1 MTSKHSSMGVKDYM
15 LRYARDLADSGRY
28 TDWRAIGALLQQ
40 RYGEEQS
47 DRLLNDAS
55 IRDELDRRCQDAAHA
70 SKDNQPI
77 RDRRA

>member
-1 MTSKHSSMGVKDYM
+1 MRSKNSAMGVKDYM

-28 TDWRAIGALLQQ
+28 ADWRAIEALLRL

-55 IRDELDRRCQDAAHA
+55 VRGELDRRCQHPAHA
-70 SKDNQPI
+70 GNNIEQI
-77 RDRRA
+77 RR

>member
-1 MTSKHSSMGVKDYM
+1 MRNKNSAFGVKDYM

-28 TDWRAIGALLQQ
+28 ADWRAIEAPLQE

-55 IRDELDRRCQDAAHA
+55 IRGELDQRCQFAAHA
-70 SKDNQPI
+70 GNTRHPI
-77 RDRRA
+77 RH